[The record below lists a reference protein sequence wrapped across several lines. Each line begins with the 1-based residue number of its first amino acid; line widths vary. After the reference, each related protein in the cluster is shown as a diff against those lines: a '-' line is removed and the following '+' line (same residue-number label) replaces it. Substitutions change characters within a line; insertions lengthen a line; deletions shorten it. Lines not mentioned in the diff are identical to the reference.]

1 MPSHFWWV
9 FCAYGVV
16 WLAIIFYL
24 VRLFTRQNE
33 AERQLEILRGEHK
46 LG

>member
-16 WLAIIFYL
+16 WVAIIFYL
-24 VRLFTRQNE
+24 AHLSTRQHE
-33 AERQLEILRGEHK
+33 AERQLEILKSEFGDR
-46 LG
+46 